1 MLHRALA
8 SALDIGLG
16 LDFAG
21 NVGQIKFAHTFWRES
36 VVKIRVVLC
45 DTVNGEPCS

>member
-1 MLHRALA
+1 MLHRASA
-8 SALDIGLG
+8 SA

-45 DTVNGEPCS
+45 DTVNGEPCSCE

>member
-36 VVKIRVVLC
+36 LVKLKYSRCLV
-45 DTVNGEPCS
+45 

>member
-1 MLHRALA
+1 MLHRASA
-8 SALDIGLG
+8 SALDWFG
-16 LDFAG
+16 AG

-45 DTVNGEPCS
+45 DTVNRVNRDH